1 MVADVKAP
9 RLARATSPD
18 IDFRVTVCSERKLG
32 DDKDEVI
39 SSPGYEMFRTKS
51 VLSKTDDTSLELASG
66 FQNKISFLRHD
77 KTSIYK
83 ISDGNLFLRVKEVV
97 KYDGKGS
104 RFLKPSRNFTE
115 AQIFGFFDGK
125 GDLEDAMKVSRDLW
139 SAVKRLRP
147 HII

>member
-32 DDKDEVI
+32 DDEDEVI

-83 ISDGNLFLRVKEVV
+83 ISDGNLFLEVKEVV

-104 RFLKPSRNFTE
+104 RFLKPFKNFTE
-115 AQIFGFFDGK
+115 AKIFGFFDGK
-125 GDLEDAMKVSRDLW
+125 GGPEEAGKVSRDLW
-139 SAVKRLRP
+139 SAAKRLRS
-147 HII
+147 HIR